1 MHELPEQYLLFC
13 AIKLWNFWTYYILLF
28 QTSALRKSAF
38 FFAYLSLNLNLSLLF
53 LFANIEGNI
62 SFLKEI
68 RGKGIMS
75 RNKA

>member
-38 FFAYLSLNLNLSLLF
+38 FFAYLNLNLNLSC
-53 LFANIEGNI
+53 LFANIDG
-62 SFLKEI
+62 
-68 RGKGIMS
+68 
-75 RNKA
+75 